1 MQNEECRMK
10 FENTHGFF
18 GHFSA
23 VDEYCNLCPVI
34 KDFQFFQ
41 YSVAFT
47 YFLWLDF
54 YPLRRNCLL
63 NLTKANQTLLWKWA
77 SLPTLLCLFPNLI
90 FSKVD
95 TATFGNRLPSAG
107 LYSPR
112 EKLLLKSFP
121 VRWLVIENFP
131 FRGSSLNNLRV
142 FLAMM

>member
-107 LYSPR
+107 LYSPL

-131 FRGSSLNNLRV
+131 FRGSPINNLPV